1 MNLWSDIM
9 EKIYNMFLDNIYLFC
24 FIMAICFVVIVVIVY
39 LIKDSRYKDENEELE
54 IETNND
60 INKEELEKIT
70 DEEIEKRII
79 EEYNQE
85 KAEVINTI
93 SEDKK
98 TDSEDSKIEEI
109 ILALENAKKAE
120 PSEVLKTF
128 EEEQE
133 EQAII
138 SYKQLVESVRNNKIS
153 IVDDEAMYKRDNQ
166 ITDDKL
172 NILTEEI
179 EAEPIT
185 QANTSVNTIS
195 KWAYKPNEFIS
206 PVFGR
211 MDSSNVSYRQGLEYT
226 NKKPEPKQ
234 EVVAAISE
242 VREEPKPV
250 IVVPKIDTNT
260 EIFAH
265 DVEKVPTYDFDI
277 KHLEKMTAED
287 FLNNLK
293 EFRSNL

>member
-1 MNLWSDIM
+1 M